1 LCGLLTFF
9 TQVYE
14 NSLYYNLYSLIGLM
28 RSLLVIFN
36 FHYFSRNVYTVK
48 SISFNRYFGL
58 NSYFGKIVVRTP
70 YYYLLYSIMQTR
82 YLYLLRFILPVID
95 LLMLNAVYAL
105 AYYIANKA
113 GNSGL
118 LELQVH
124 YIIVCNLLWLLNAF
138 IFGLYTEYGARRIE
152 RIYRATWRTTVL
164 HSILFTFYLFFVKN
178 TDFSRTFLVLF
189 YSILSISCI
198 INRFLGTLFQYILV
212 KKFNATRGIAIMGNN
227 YTAARLKAYLKK
239 QNNVDFYGFIG
250 NKDSLYP
257 DEAGRLPESTIRD
270 LINAVAAGVKD
281 LYVCIPPDRM
291 GDTIALVKE
300 ADKQLLRLKF
310 VPDLGGVMAAQ
321 YSISYLGNEFPI
333 ITLRNEPL
341 EDLSSRFKKRSF
353 DVIFSLLVI
362 IFILSWLY
370 PLIAILIKLQS
381 NGPVLFKQERSG
393 RNDHPFLCYKF
404 RSMRVNSSSN
414 SKQATKDDDRI
425 TKIGKF
431 LRKTSLD
438 EMPQFFNVFMGDMSV
453 VGPRPHMLKHTEE
466 YRKLIDKFMVRH
478 FSKPGITG
486 WAQVNGLRGETK
498 ETEDMERRVEHDIYY
513 VENWSLMW
521 DVKIIFLTIINVA
534 RGEANAF

>member
-1 LCGLLTFF
+1 
-9 TQVYE
+9 
-14 NSLYYNLYSLIGLM
+14 
-28 RSLLVIFN
+28 
-36 FHYFSRNVYTVK
+36 
-48 SISFNRYFGL
+48 
-58 NSYFGKIVVRTP
+58 
-70 YYYLLYSIMQTR
+70 MQTR
-82 YLYLLRFILPVID
+82 YLYLLRFILPIID
-95 LLMLNAVYAL
+95 LIMLNLVYGI
-105 AYYIANKA
+105 AYYIANRM
-113 GNSGL
+113 GSSGVS
-118 LELQVH
+118 ELQVH

-138 IFGLYTEYGARRIE
+138 IFGLYSEYGARRIE
-152 RIYRATWRTTVL
+152 RIYRGTWRTVAL
-164 HSILFTFYLFFVKN
+164 HGILFTFYLFFVKD
-178 TDFSRTFLVLF
+178 TDFSRTFLIIF
-189 YSILSISCI
+189 YSILVFSCI
-198 INRFLGTLFQYILV
+198 VNRFLGTLFQYILV
-212 KKFNATRGIAIMGNN
+212 KKFKATRGIAIMGNN

-250 NKDSLYP
+250 NQDSVYP
-257 DEAGRLPESTIRD
+257 DDSGQLPPATIQE
-270 LINAVAAGVKD
+270 LNAAVTSGVKD

-291 GDTIALVKE
+291 ADTLALVRE

-321 YSISYLGNEFPI
+321 YSISYLGNEFPV

-353 DVIFSLLVI
+353 DIVFSLLVLV
-362 IFILSWLY
+362 FILSWLY

-381 NGPVLFKQERSG
+381 PGPVLFKQQRSG
-393 RNDHPFLCYKF
+393 RNDKPFWCYKF
-404 RSMRVNSSSN
+404 RSMKVNNVSN
-414 SKQATKDDDRI
+414 LKQATKDDDRI
-425 TKIGKF
+425 TNIGKF
-431 LRKTSLD
+431 LRKSSLD

-521 DVKIIFLTIINVA
+521 DVRIIFLTIINVA